1 MITKFP
7 RWLLIASLFAVA
19 IAVLFVLF
27 ELGLLARDAR
37 LAMWQIEGE
46 SHTVIAQFSGTLG
59 NVDSA
64 MTDVHSIELETQRTE
79 AEMAGLLNQTRHGM
93 LTQQQETALVGRAN
107 AVLDDS
113 DATIRNLDS
122 TITQIG
128 QIAPTAQQTVSNLNQ
143 TIISAQPGIL
153 DLNKAA
159 AGAAVAM
166 SDPAIHETLVHVD
179 GMAGNLDATSSD
191 IHDFVH
197 RETTPVRGTWNV
209 IKAFLQEFAAPL
221 AQVATATK

>member
-1 MITKFP
+1 MNFS
-7 RWLLIASLFAVA
+7 RWTLIVA
-19 IAVLFVLF
+19 LTVLAIGVLFLLF

-37 LAMWQIEGE
+37 AAMWQLEGE
-46 SHTVIAQFSGTLG
+46 SHTVLAQFSGTLG

-79 AEMAGLLNQTRHGM
+79 EEMAGLLNQTRHGM

-113 DATIRNLDS
+113 DAAIRNLDQ
-122 TITQIG
+122 TIVKLG
-128 QIAPTAQQTVSNLNQ
+128 DIAPAVEQTASTVNQ
-143 TIISAQPGIL
+143 TILSAQPGIL

-159 AGAAVAM
+159 AGAATAM
-166 SDPAIHETLVHVD
+166 SDPAIHETMVHVD
-179 GMAGNLDATSSD
+179 GTAGNLDATSSD

-209 IKAFLQEFAAPL
+209 IKAFLSEFAGPA
-221 AQVATATK
+221 AQVATAAK